1 MADWCL
7 LILENKSHLVNLDSS
22 IIKIKNFGNFPS
34 EFLRKQN
41 RNVNFTFFNKEAKLI
56 PHSLSDIQK
65 NLLRGPQIIST
76 KDIAWIIHNLDFK
89 SGDTIVEAGGGSGA
103 LTTAL
108 AQVAFPEGKVITFEK
123 NEKHYD
129 IVKRNLHLSPFSD
142 QVDLRN
148 EELDKESPRIECN
161 SIVLDLPEPN
171 KLVSWAK
178 ESLVSGGK
186 LLCYVP
192 TTNQVQNLL
201 SSLDSWGEIEVS
213 EIIHRTWQ
221 SNSEA
226 LRPNTNIL
234 GHTGFIVSA
243 RLF

>member
-1 MADWCL
+1 MANWCL
-7 LILENKSHLVNLDSS
+7 LIIDNTSHLVNLDSNT
-22 IIKIKNFGNFPS
+22 IEIKNFGIFPS
-34 EFLRKQN
+34 EFLREQEK
-41 RNVNFTFFNKEAKLI
+41 NVNFIFFEKEAKLI

-65 NLLRGPQIIST
+65 NLVRGPQIISS

-89 SGDTIVEAGGGSGA
+89 SGDIIIEAGGGSGA

-108 AQVAFPEGKVITFEK
+108 AQTAYPEGKVISFEK
-123 NEKHYD
+123 NKNHHD
-129 IVKRNLHLSPFSD
+129 IVKRNLQLSPFSD

-148 EELDKESPRIECN
+148 EELNEDSPRIKCN
-161 SIVLDLPEPN
+161 SIVLDLPEPH
-171 KLVSWAK
+171 KLLNWAE
-178 ESLVSGGK
+178 ESLVLGGK
-186 LLCYVP
+186 LLCYIP
-192 TTNQVQNLL
+192 TTNQVENLL
-201 SSLDSWGEIEVS
+201 SSLNGWAEIEIS

-234 GHTGFIVSA
+234 GHTGFILSA

>member
-7 LILENKSHLVNLDSS
+7 LIIDNTSHLVNLDSNT
-22 IIKIKNFGNFPS
+22 IEIKNFGNFPS
-34 EFLRKQN
+34 EFLREQEK
-41 RNVNFTFFNKEAKLI
+41 NVNFIFFEKEAKLI

-65 NLLRGPQIIST
+65 NLVRGPQIISS

-89 SGDTIVEAGGGSGA
+89 SGDIIIEAGGGSGA

-108 AQVAFPEGKVITFEK
+108 AQAAYPEGKVITFEK
-123 NEKHYD
+123 SKKHYD
-129 IVKRNLHLSPFSD
+129 IVKRNLQLSPFYD

-148 EELDKESPRIECN
+148 EELNGDSPRIECN
-161 SIVLDLPEPN
+161 SIVLDLPEPH
-171 KLVSWAK
+171 KLVNWAK

-186 LLCYVP
+186 ILCYIP
-192 TTNQVQNLL
+192 TTNQVENLL
-201 SSLDSWGEIEVS
+201 SSLNGWAEIEVS

-221 SNSEA
+221 TNSDA

-234 GHTGFIVSA
+234 GHTGFILSA

>member
-7 LILENKSHLVNLDSS
+7 LIIDNTSHLVNLDSNT
-22 IIKIKNFGNFPS
+22 IEIKNFGNFPS
-34 EFLRKQN
+34 EFLREQEK
-41 RNVNFTFFNKEAKLI
+41 NVNFIFFEKEAKLI
-56 PHSLSDIQK
+56 SHSLSDIQK
-65 NLLRGPQIIST
+65 NLVRGPQIISS

-89 SGDTIVEAGGGSGA
+89 SGDIVIEAGAGSGA

-108 AQVAFPEGKVITFEK
+108 AQAAYPEGKVITFEK
-123 NEKHYD
+123 SKKHHD
-129 IVKRNLHLSPFSD
+129 IVKRNLQLSPFYD

-148 EELDKESPRIECN
+148 EELNGDSPRIECN
-161 SIVLDLPEPN
+161 SIVLDLPEPH
-171 KLVSWAK
+171 KLVNWAK

-186 LLCYVP
+186 ILCYIP
-192 TTNQVQNLL
+192 TTNQVENLL
-201 SSLDSWGEIEVS
+201 SSLNGWAEIEVS

-221 SNSEA
+221 TNSEA

-234 GHTGFIVSA
+234 GHTGFILSA